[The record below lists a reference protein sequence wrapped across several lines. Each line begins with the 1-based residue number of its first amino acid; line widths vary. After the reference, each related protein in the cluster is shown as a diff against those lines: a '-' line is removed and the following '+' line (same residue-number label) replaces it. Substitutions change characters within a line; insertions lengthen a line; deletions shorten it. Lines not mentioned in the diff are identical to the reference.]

1 MSLDKRNA
9 PVKLYVGMAQ
19 YQDISD
25 VLRRAIQDSG
35 LSLSEIARSVD
46 IDPGRISRFTRR
58 ERSLTLPAA
67 DRLAKYFKLR
77 LTRLGGKRHA

>member
-1 MSLDKRNA
+1 MHI
-9 PVKLYVGMAQ
+9 VYVRMC
-19 YQDISD
+19 DIRRCLTARVSD

-35 LSLSEIARSVD
+35 LSLSEIARAVD

-67 DRLAKYFKLR
+67 DRLAKYFKLQ
-77 LTRLGGKRHA
+77 LTRLGGKRHE